1 MINFVV
7 CEDNKIILQKNI
19 DIINR
24 VMFKNNI
31 NYRVYSFSN
40 YSDDLKKL
48 IKSDIGKKIYIL
60 DIELEDISGIDIA
73 INIREKDLNSFI
85 IISTSYVDY
94 LPYTLK
100 SKLMLFD
107 FVSKFDDYEKN
118 LTSVLNRALNSYNSE
133 IKDDVT
139 KKEGVM

>member
-7 CEDNKIILQKNI
+7 CEDNKIILQRNI

-60 DIELEDISGIDIA
+60 DIELEDVSGIDIA
-73 INIREKDLNSFI
+73 RDIRETDLNN
-85 IISTSYVDY
+85 TC
-94 LPYTLK
+94 K
-100 SKLMLFD
+100 SREPFQQLFSGSCWNCT
-107 FVSKFDDYEKN
+107 FRGF
-118 LTSVLNRALNSYNSE
+118 L
-133 IKDDVT
+133 
-139 KKEGVM
+139 